1 MSDPAFVAAA
11 YIVVLG
17 GLAGYALSIGRRLR
31 SAGRTTLAIEQMRRR
46 GLAERV
52 RDVNGTTPPS
62 AERVER

>member
-31 SAGRTTLAIEQMRRR
+31 SADRTARAVERERRR
-46 GLAERV
+46 GLREGV
-52 RDVNGTTPPS
+52 SPS
-62 AERVER
+62 TSRSASRVER